1 LNTPQPVV
9 ADGVATVEVGDAVGA
24 AVGRRIAVGLA
35 LLAPAGTCSGADA
48 QGSELVEGQ
57 DPVREVLQHVLDAV
71 ELGVAL
77 GIGRL
82 FPGLR
87 VLEGDPAAPE
97 QAP

>member
-24 AVGRRIAVGLA
+24 AVGRRKAVGLA

-57 DPVREVLQHVLDAV
+57 DPVWEVLQHVLDAV

-77 GIGRL
+77 GRL